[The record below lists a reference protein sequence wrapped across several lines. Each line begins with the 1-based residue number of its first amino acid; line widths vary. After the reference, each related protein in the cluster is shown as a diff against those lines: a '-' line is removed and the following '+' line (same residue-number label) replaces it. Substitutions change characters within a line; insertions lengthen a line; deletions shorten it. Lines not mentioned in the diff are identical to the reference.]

1 LIERLLVN
9 YLSRIVAT
17 CAGVVAAAA
26 LLLSIPLGIAVLALL
41 SVLALAFSCAVY
53 LFGRFRPVAPLQ
65 GDRRR
70 PGEVIEGE
78 YRVVDEAF
86 TSRQKEDMQ

>member
-1 LIERLLVN
+1 
-9 YLSRIVAT
+9 
-17 CAGVVAAAA
+17 VAAAA

-53 LFGRFRPVAPLQ
+53 LFGLFRPVAPPQ

-78 YRVVDEAF
+78 YRVVDEVF
-86 TSRQKEDMQ
+86 TSRQREDMQ

>member
-1 LIERLLVN
+1 MN
-9 YLSRIVAT
+9 YLSRIVST
-17 CAGVVAAAA
+17 SAGVVAAVA

-41 SVLALAFSCAVY
+41 SVLVLAVSCATY
-53 LFGRFRPVAPLQ
+53 LFGLFRPVAPPQ
-65 GDRRR
+65 GNRHR